1 MATMNVYV
9 LMTFYVLYHDYR
21 ININVLFELHR
32 TGMCTLAYLC
42 FSWWTAASM
51 AFRSGRSVY
60 ERKIRYLM
68 PLRCSPSIPIKF
80 LNAPIC
86 IECIH
91 FIEYQKT
98 NDFDFYENDD
108 RGRCARFGTKNLVTG
123 DIRHAFARDC
133 RAENKL
139 CGRTGVYY
147 KGWDE
152 MGGNHDDDDDS
163 NCNL

>member
-1 MATMNVYV
+1 
-9 LMTFYVLYHDYR
+9 
-21 ININVLFELHR
+21 
-32 TGMCTLAYLC
+32 MCTLAYLC

-51 AFRSGRSVY
+51 AFRVLPIRGPY
-60 ERKIRYLM
+60 RYLM
-68 PLRCSPSIPIKF
+68 PLACSPSIPIRF
-80 LNAPIC
+80 LNSPIC
-86 IECIH
+86 IQCIH
-91 FIEYQKT
+91 FLPYQKT

-108 RGRCARFGTKNLVTG
+108 RGKCARFGTKNLVTG

-133 RAENKL
+133 RADIKL
-139 CGRTGVYY
+139 CWKTGVYY